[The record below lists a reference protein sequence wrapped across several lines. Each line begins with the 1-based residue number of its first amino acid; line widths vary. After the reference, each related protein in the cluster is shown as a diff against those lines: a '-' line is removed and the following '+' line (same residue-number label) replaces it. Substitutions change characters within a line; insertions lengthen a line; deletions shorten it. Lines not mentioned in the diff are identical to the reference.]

1 MSTSGTTSFSMT
13 AQQIVQKAF
22 SKIGVKIAEQDL
34 QPHEYQDGQDALN
47 LMIKSWGAQGLHL
60 WSKDEGV
67 VFLDVGKADYLL
79 GASGDKACQ
88 LDDFVGTTT
97 TANQVLNDDVI
108 PVVLTTGMT
117 VGDKVGIQMND
128 ATRFWTTIK
137 SVDSSTQITIDTVL
151 PSAAT
156 LGSTVFTFTTLVQR
170 PERILSYRRRIYA
183 DDTEIP
189 VQSWSRNQY
198 FNQVNKISQGTVVN
212 CYYSPQL
219 TNGRLYVWQ
228 TTSSINDLIR
238 FTFERP
244 LDVVTSSTETID
256 FPEEWQEA
264 IIYNL
269 AARLTDEYDTP
280 PVKMQSVNGKA
291 VQFLDDL
298 LGWDEEMESLNLQPD
313 FS

>member
-1 MSTSGTTSFSMT
+1 MTTSGITTFSMT
-13 AQQIVQKAF
+13 AQTIVQKAF

-34 QPHEYQDGQDALN
+34 EAHEYQDGQDALN

-60 WSKDEGV
+60 WCKDEGI
-67 VFLDVGKADYLL
+67 VFLDVGKSDYLL
-79 GASGDKACQ
+79 GATGDKACQ
-88 LDDFVGTTT
+88 LDDFIGTTT
-97 TANQVLNDDVI
+97 TTAQATSDTVILVTTSAGMIAGDYIGIELDD
-108 PVVLTTGMT
+108 
-117 VGDKVGIQMND
+117 K
-128 ATRFWTTIK
+128 TRHWTTIV
-137 SVDSSTQITIDTVL
+137 SVDSGVQVTITTGIA
-151 PSAAT
+151 SASA
-156 LGSTVFTFTTLVQR
+156 LGSTVFTFTTFVKR
-170 PERILSYRRRIYA
+170 PERILSFRRRIYA

-228 TTSSINDLIR
+228 TADRVTDFIK

-244 LDVVTSSTETID
+244 LEVISESTQTID

-264 IIYNL
+264 VIYNL
-269 AARLTDEYDTP
+269 AARLADEYDTP
-280 PVKMQSVNGKA
+280 PVKMQSINGKA

-298 LGWDEEMESLNLQPD
+298 LGWDEEMDSLNLQPD